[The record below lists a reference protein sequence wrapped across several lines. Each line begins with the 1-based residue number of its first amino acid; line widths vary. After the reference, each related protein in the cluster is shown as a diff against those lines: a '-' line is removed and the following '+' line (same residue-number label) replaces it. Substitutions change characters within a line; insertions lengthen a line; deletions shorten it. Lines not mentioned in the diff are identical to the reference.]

1 MAKSII
7 NIAFILFLLVSF
19 VMGAYLYSTNT
30 LKQSLYQ
37 MGQTRE
43 SLENQDESEPD
54 EEPEQDDEEEQEQE
68 DEDEEEPEP
77 DCPDVLMKRG
87 NVYYLYKSSDP
98 NNSVTFN
105 TLDEYQTY
113 LDEAKASGKNCPVL
127 FVQQENNAQGQD
139 VYRVRDTPIVSQQE
153 PGLPAQ
159 APVPPPIMMSTTPQ
173 QMKYL
178 DASRVNA
185 PYNQGNYA
193 GFDPYGLFVG
203 RITEIDQE
211 AQKEEKQQL
220 SDNPMDPN
228 WGGVLYTQKAVDSGK
243 YKDNEITKPKY
254 YTPKSQFIPILNS
267 GMPYPQDQYE

>member
-1 MAKSII
+1 
-7 NIAFILFLLVSF
+7 
-19 VMGAYLYSTNT
+19 MGAYLYSTDT
-30 LKQSLYQ
+30 LKQSLYE
-37 MGQTRE
+37 MGKTRE
-43 SLENQDESEPD
+43 SLEDQEEAESQ
-54 EEPEQDDEEEQEQE
+54 PEGEEE
-68 DEDEEEPEP
+68 DEAESGEPEP

-87 NVYYLYKSSDP
+87 NIYYLYKSSDP
-98 NNSVTFN
+98 DNSVTFN
-105 TLDEYQTY
+105 TLNDYQTY
-113 LDEAKASGKNCPVL
+113 LDGKKANGINCPVL
-127 FVQQENNAQGQD
+127 FVQQENNAQGED
-139 VYRVRDTPIVSQQE
+139 VYRVRESPIVSQQQ
-153 PGLPAQ
+153 PGLPSQ
-159 APVPPPIMMSTTPQ
+159 SNIPPLMMATTPQ

-203 RITEIDQE
+203 RITEIDQQ
-211 AQKEEKQQL
+211 AQKEEKEQL

>member
-1 MAKSII
+1 M
-7 NIAFILFLLVSF
+7 FLLVSF
-19 VMGAYLYSTNT
+19 VIGAYLYSTNT
-30 LKQSLYQ
+30 LKQSLYE

-43 SLENQDESEPD
+43 SLENQDE
-54 EEPEQDDEEEQEQE
+54 EEPQDDEEPQ
-68 DEDEEEPEP
+68 DEEEQTAQPEP
-77 DCPDVLMKRG
+77 EADCPDVLMKRG
-87 NVYYLYKSSDP
+87 NVYYLYKSNDP

-113 LDEAKASGKNCPVL
+113 LDEAKASGKNCPIL

-139 VYRVRDTPIVSQQE
+139 VYRVRDTPIVSEQQ

-159 APVPPPIMMSTTPQ
+159 ATIPPMMMATTPQ

-203 RITEIDQE
+203 KITEIDQG
-211 AQKEEKQQL
+211 AQKEEKQQV

-228 WGGVLYTQKAVDSGK
+228 WGGVLYTQKSVDSGK

-254 YTPKSQFIPILNS
+254 YTPKTQFIPILNS

>member
-1 MAKSII
+1 MSKSII
-7 NIAFILFLLVSF
+7 NIAFVLFLMMSF
-19 VMGAYLYSTNT
+19 IMGAYLYSTDT
-30 LKQSLYQ
+30 LKRSLME
-37 MGQTRE
+37 MGGNTHE
-43 SLENQDESEPD
+43 SMENQDETQEPQESED
-54 EEPEQDDEEEQEQE
+54 VESE
-68 DEDEEEPEP
+68 DQPEP

-87 NVYYLYKSSDP
+87 NTYYLYKSSDP
-98 NNSVTFN
+98 TNSVIFN
-105 TLDEYQTY
+105 TIDEYQTY
-113 LDEAKASGKNCPVL
+113 LDEAKANGQDCPVL

-139 VYRVRDTPIVSQQE
+139 VYRVRDTPIVADQQ

-159 APVPPPIMMSTTPQ
+159 SNIPPLMMATTPQ

-178 DASRVNA
+178 DASRANE

-203 RITEIDQE
+203 KITEIDQA
-211 AQKEEKQQL
+211 AQKEEQLEL

>member
-1 MAKSII
+1 M
-7 NIAFILFLLVSF
+7 FLMVSF
-19 VMGAYLYSTNT
+19 VIGAYLYSTNT
-30 LKQSLYQ
+30 LKQSLYE
-37 MGQTRE
+37 MGGISE
-43 SLENQDESEPD
+43 SLENQEDSELPTDEVEAES
-54 EEPEQDDEEEQEQE
+54 
-68 DEDEEEPEP
+68 EP

-87 NVYYLYKSSDP
+87 NTYYLYKSSDP
-98 NNSVTFN
+98 QKSVTFN
-105 TLDEYQTY
+105 NLQEYQTY
-113 LDEAKASGKNCPVL
+113 LDEAKANGEQCPVL

-139 VYRVRDTPIVSQQE
+139 VYRVRDTPIVSKQQ

-159 APVPPPIMMSTTPQ
+159 LATHSLMASTPQ
-173 QMKYL
+173 VMNYL
-178 DASRVNA
+178 DASRDNE

-203 RITEIDQE
+203 KITEIDQQ
-211 AQKEEKQQL
+211 AQKEEKQQV

-228 WGGVLYTQKAVDSGK
+228 WGGVLFTQQAVDSGK